1 MARIYSKK
9 EYILFVREMRRVQ
22 REEEKY
28 LAYRPKKD
36 DPNKRSLKD
45 RIPEKT
51 YNLLEGA
58 FEKGFRLLF
67 DKGGGIIEKTGSIDK
82 ARMRFEE
89 FDASLE
95 RMVHP
100 DTLRAID
107 KNASSNVRSGKFV
120 GTADGT
126 VLGIFGM
133 GMPDIPIFLGLLLK
147 QCYEIAASYGY
158 DYRNLD
164 ERKYTISVL
173 KLAFSPDE
181 DKEEASRECDD
192 LAGIMERGEYF
203 DPELSD
209 QDIKDIAG
217 VLATEM
223 LVAKFIQGLTFFGV
237 VGGAFNY
244 RLMGKVSKAAR
255 LKYKKRFLYGRM
267 LRCEGYHEA
276 AARSQ
281 ELPEGTEE

>member
-9 EYILFVREMRRVQ
+9 EYVYFVREMRRVQ

-36 DPNKRSLKD
+36 APDKKTIRD

-51 YNLLEGA
+51 YRALEAA

-89 FDASLE
+89 FDDSLE
-95 RMVHP
+95 RTVHP

-107 KNASSNVRSGKFV
+107 KSASSKVRSGKFV

-126 VLGIFGM
+126 VLGVFGM

-158 DYRNLD
+158 D
-164 ERKYTISVL
+164 
-173 KLAFSPDE
+173 
-181 DKEEASRECDD
+181 
-192 LAGIMERGEYF
+192 
-203 DPELSD
+203 
-209 QDIKDIAG
+209 
-217 VLATEM
+217 
-223 LVAKFIQGLTFFGV
+223 
-237 VGGAFNY
+237 
-244 RLMGKVSKAAR
+244 
-255 LKYKKRFLYGRM
+255 
-267 LRCEGYHEA
+267 
-276 AARSQ
+276 
-281 ELPEGTEE
+281 

>member
-9 EYILFVREMRRVQ
+9 EYVYFVREMRRVQ

-36 DPNKRSLKD
+36 APDKKTIRD

-51 YNLLEGA
+51 YRALEAA

-89 FDASLE
+89 FDDSLE
-95 RMVHP
+95 RTVHP

-107 KNASSNVRSGKFV
+107 KSASSKVRSGKFV

-158 DYRNLD
+158 DYRD
-164 ERKYTISVL
+164 PREKKYTISVL

-181 DKEEASRECDD
+181 DKEAASGECDD
-192 LAGIMERGEYF
+192 LAGIMERVEEF
-203 DPELSD
+203 DTELSD
-209 QDIKDIAG
+209 KDIADIAG

-267 LRCEGYHEA
+267 LRSEGYHGCVTNGE
-276 AARSQ
+276 
-281 ELPEGTEE
+281 

>member
-1 MARIYSKK
+1 MTRTYSKK
-9 EYILFVREMRRVQ
+9 EYVCFVREMRRVQ

-28 LAYRPKKD
+28 LDYRPKKN
-36 DPNKRSLKD
+36 DPDKKTIKD
-45 RIPEKT
+45 RIPQKT
-51 YNLLEGA
+51 YNALEAA

-67 DKGGGIIEKTGSIDK
+67 EKGGGIIEKTGSIDK
-82 ARMRFEE
+82 ARRRFEE
-89 FDASLE
+89 FDESLE

-107 KNASSNVRSGKFV
+107 KSASSKVRSGKFV

-158 DYRNLD
+158 DYRD
-164 ERKYTISVL
+164 PREKKYTISVL
-173 KLAFSPDE
+173 KLAFSTDE
-181 DKEEASRECDD
+181 DKPKASQECDD
-192 LAGIMERGEYF
+192 LAGIMERGEDF

-209 QDIKDIAG
+209 QDIADIAG
-217 VLATEM
+217 VRATEM
-223 LVAKFIQGLTFFGV
+223 LVAKFIQGLTFLGV

-267 LRCEGYHEA
+267 LRSEGYQGRGGE
-276 AARSQ
+276 
-281 ELPEGTEE
+281 

>member
-1 MARIYSKK
+1 MARIYTKK

-36 DPNKRSLKD
+36 DPDKRTIKD

-51 YNLLEGA
+51 YNALEAA

-82 ARMRFEE
+82 ARMRFEQ
-89 FDASLE
+89 FDESLE
-95 RMVHP
+95 RTVHP

-107 KNASSNVRSGKFV
+107 KSAASKVLSGKFV

-147 QCYEIAASYGY
+147 QCYEIAANYGY
-158 DYRNLD
+158 DYRDPD
-164 ERKYTISVL
+164 EKKFTIGVL

-181 DKEEASRECDD
+181 DKQQVSMECDD
-192 LAGIMERGEYF
+192 LAGIMERGEEF
-203 DPELSD
+203 DAELSD
-209 QDIKDIAG
+209 QDIKDIAS

-244 RLMGKVSKAAR
+244 RLMGKISKAAR

-267 LRCEGYHEA
+267 LRSEGYQGA
-276 AARSQ
+276 AGQPDAGQ
-281 ELPEGTEE
+281 